1 MFENM
6 LRELAGMGDEVTVQV
21 PVSHDAEGYLDRE
34 CPAETCLF
42 AFKVFGDDWSNLVR
56 DEAVHCPMCRHEA
69 PSDQWLTRAQVQ
81 EAQEFAFSHVKA
93 RLGDAMRMDARQ
105 QNASQRPGSF
115 LNITMDVQGP
125 PPDPMDPLS
134 STEPMRLRA
143 ACEACACRYSYIGSA
158 FFCPACGHNSAA
170 GTFGQSL
177 GNARQAAS
185 IRERLAPALA
195 PDDAENA
202 ARLLR
207 EKAAADIV
215 MSVQRL
221 AERVWEQLPAPKP
234 AVKDNVFQRVD
245 DASALWS
252 AAVGRGFD
260 SFLPPPDLARL
271 KVHYQRRHL
280 LSHREGIVDA
290 KYLAKSGDTAFTIG
304 QRITVD
310 AAALLDFVDL
320 AVRLGNG
327 LMESLPAQPHGTA
340 AEALPSAPTQAASAV
355 AGPSC
360 PGAETPRPL
369 NRRGLSA
376 HADAVAELLVSSSRH
391 GQDMDPQLSP
401 EEAFASTGLPVDD
414 IVEAADELERA
425 GLVRLHRF
433 ADSNPF
439 RFYTATPLGG
449 LFEVYD
455 PVFGIGDPLA
465 DAKVVG
471 QLLFVTDGRSA
482 APEDLA
488 ERLGW
493 APRRMNPAVWSLTCR
508 GLADGSNT
516 MGSGFDCVWLSARPG
531 LRRFLAGSPA

>member
-1 MFENM
+1 MFENL

-34 CPAETCLF
+34 CPVEACLF

-81 EAQEFAFSHVKA
+81 EARQFALSHIKA

-158 FFCPACGHNSAA
+158 FFCPACGHNSAT
-170 GTFGQSL
+170 GTFEQSL
-177 GNARQAAS
+177 GNARRAAS
-185 IRERLAPALA
+185 IRERLVPALS

-207 EKAAADIV
+207 EKAAADVV

-221 AERVWEQLPAPKP
+221 AERVWEELPMPKP
-234 AVKDNVFQRVD
+234 AVKENVFQRLD
-245 DASALWS
+245 DASALWL
-252 AAVGRGFD
+252 AVTGKGFD
-260 SFLPPPDLARL
+260 SFLPPSDLARL
-271 KVHYQRRHL
+271 KVYYQRRHL

-290 KYLAKSGDTAFTIG
+290 KYLAKSGDAAFAIG

-310 AAALLDFVDL
+310 ASALLDFVDL
-320 AVRLGNG
+320 AERLGSG

-340 AEALPSAPTQAASAV
+340 AKALPSPTTPAAPAHAGAS
-355 AGPSC
+355 S
-360 PGAETPRPL
+360 PGTPRPR
-369 NRRGLSA
+369 NRRGLSV
-376 HADAVAELLVSSSRH
+376 HADAMAELLVRGSHH
-391 GQDMDPQLSP
+391 GQDMDPQISP
-401 EEAFASTGLPVDD
+401 DEVLASTGLTVDD
-414 IVEAADELERA
+414 IAEAADELERA
-425 GLVRLHRF
+425 GLVRLHKF
-433 ADSNPF
+433 ADGNPF
-439 RFYTATPLGG
+439 GFYTATPLGG

-455 PVFGIGDPLA
+455 PVFDIGDPLA

-471 QLLFVTDGRSA
+471 QLLFDTDGRSA

-508 GLADGSNT
+508 GLADGSNA
-516 MGSGFDCVWLSARPG
+516 MGSGFDCVWLSAKPG